1 MSSTGPWLRPLE
13 TEATPVL
20 HTTSCGKDRF
30 NTDFSALRSIEDRT
44 HASSTSDSKRV
55 SHPSTLL
62 AQSSS
67 TLVINCKL
75 GPLVTSSGEL
85 MNNLRN
91 CHLVWSGQV
100 LPPGRV
106 VKEVL
111 QVSVVEA
118 VVGRDVVGMP
128 LLVVLGRTVLAAEH
142 RRASLRQVRNK
153 KTKNTKQTNFFPVS
167 TKSAAIDRTPE
178 KRMTALEN
186 LFSSFFREKQ
196 KRTCSGVSGA
206 SWLLTTVASAVSATA
221 PTKPERKSRFVVSI
235 LVSAVGD
242 SCRRCNVGFG
252 KTRWQVWTGNLRRSE
267 EAAWAPK
274 NS

>member
-153 KTKNTKQTNFFPVS
+153 KTKNTKQTNFFRCRRNRRRSTEHPRNEWRPSKIFSPLSSEKNKNGPAPVS
-167 TKSAAIDRTPE
+167 
-178 KRMTALEN
+178 
-186 LFSSFFREKQ
+186 REPLGCWP
-196 KRTCSGVSGA
+196 RWRRRCRRRHRRSRSESLG
-206 SWLLTTVASAVSATA
+206 LLCRYSYRPSATA
-221 PTKPERKSRFVVSI
+221 AADAMPASENHD
-235 LVSAVGD
+235 D
-242 SCRRCNVGFG
+242 S
-252 KTRWQVWTGNLRRSE
+252 LE
-267 EAAWAPK
+267 LEI
-274 NS
+274 